1 MDRARFEY
9 GVYLLNKNLEQLLQS
24 QGFLS
29 LNLKQTL
36 PNLAIFMNHQLRP
49 AASVSS
55 LPVTNSLNVLPGS
68 FIANHVHAN
77 ASPPSLTGSLNRV
90 ASTTPPIPTPLASAA
105 GRQRRDSPSRR
116 SAPQSFMT
124 AYSPPRKSSRPLTG
138 VSPSTSGGAPP

>member
-1 MDRARFEY
+1 M
-9 GVYLLNKNLEQLLQS
+9 YLLNKNLEQLLQS

-68 FIANHVHAN
+68 FIASHVHAG

-90 ASTTPPIPTPLASAA
+90 PSSTPPMPTPMPLANAA

-116 SAPQSFMT
+116 SAPQSLMT

-138 VSPSTSGGAPP
+138 VSPSANGGAPP